1 MNEINK
7 TNSNDRTKFWLNEI
21 SKIEHYFNHKINQR
35 KTCSKKLRKSVAAFD
50 YIDKVLNVLS
60 ARSGGVCITTSVSSG
75 VCITTSVSV
84 VGAPIRITG
93 VSFTLI
99 FSLTTGIIKNL
110 LRNKKKKDDKIL
122 MLAKNKL
129 NSIESLVSQPPIDV
143 EISHEEIIKIL
154 KEKDKYEKMKE
165 NVRSVNEKLDEKNES
180 MRLNSVDS
188 RT

>member
-35 KTCSKKLRKSVAAFD
+35 KTCSKKLRKCVAAFD

-60 ARSGGVCITTSVSSG
+60 ARSGGVCITTSVS
-75 VCITTSVSV
+75 V
-84 VGAPIRITG
+84 VGAPIRRITG

-110 LRNKKKKDDKIL
+110 LSIPRNKKKKDDKIL

-129 NSIESLVSQPPIDV
+129 NSIESLVSQPPIDA
-143 EISHEEIIKIL
+143 EISHEEIFKIL

-165 NVRSVNEKLDEKNES
+165 NVRSVNEKLDEKNDS